1 MRAIQITDYGDADR
15 LALADAPVPGPGDG
29 EVQVEIAY
37 GGVNFIDVYMRQG
50 VYKNIKTYPNA
61 LPFTLGMEG
70 SGRVNALGSG
80 VVDFAP
86 GDRVA
91 YCLSL
96 GSYAEVAVVPA
107 ERLVAVPDDVPLNVA
122 AALMLQGSTAH
133 YLSHSLFPLQDGQ
146 TCLVHSGAG
155 GVGRL
160 LIQLARL
167 RGARVMATVGTPEK
181 ADIAARLG
189 ADPAIQYRD
198 VDFAEAVLA
207 ATDGDGVDV
216 VYDSVG
222 KATIEGSLSCLKR
235 RGVLA
240 LFGGSSGSVKSVSPL
255 ALAEAG
261 SVFLTRPH
269 LADYIPDAE
278 TLRRRTA
285 DLFALHGAGR
295 LDVAIDE
302 EIPLVDAARAH
313 RSIEGRRTTGKLLL
327 AVGGG
332 T

>member
-1 MRAIQITDYGDADR
+1 MRAIQISDYGDADR
-15 LALADAPVPGPGDG
+15 LALADAPLPTPGDG

-37 GGVNFIDVYMRQG
+37 AGVNFIDIYMREG
-50 VYKNIKTYPNA
+50 VYKNIKTYPNT

-70 SGRVNALGSG
+70 SGRVNAVGAG
-80 VVDFAP
+80 VDEFVP

-107 ERLVAVPDDVPLNVA
+107 WRLVPVPDEVPLDVA

-133 YLSHSLFPLQDGQ
+133 YLSHSLFPLADGQ
-146 TCLVHSGAG
+146 TCLIHAGAG

-181 ADIAARLG
+181 AAIASRLG
-189 ADPAIQYRD
+189 ADPAILYRED
-198 VDFAEAVLA
+198 DFAEAVLA
-207 ATDGDGVDV
+207 ATDGEGVDV

-222 KATIEGSLSCLKR
+222 QATIEGSLQSLKR

-240 LFGGSSGSVKSVSPL
+240 LFGGSSGSVQSVSPL
-255 ALAEAG
+255 TLAEAG

-269 LADYIPDAE
+269 LADYIPDAA
-278 TLRRRTA
+278 TLRERTA
-285 DLFALHGAGR
+285 DLFAMHRAGKIE
-295 LDVAIDE
+295 VAIDE
-302 EIPLVDAARAH
+302 EIPLADAARAH
-313 RSIEGRRTTGKLLL
+313 HTIESRRTTGKLLL
-327 AVGGG
+327 AIGAGA
-332 T
+332 

>member
-15 LALADAPVPGPGDG
+15 LALVDAPVPAPGDG

-37 GGVNFIDVYMRQG
+37 AGVNFIDIYMREG

-70 SGRVNALGSG
+70 SGRVNAVGAG
-80 VVDFAP
+80 VDGFTP

-107 ERLVAVPDDVPLNVA
+107 WRLVPVPDDVPLNVA

-133 YLSHSLFPLQDGQ
+133 YLSHSLFPLRDGQ
-146 TCLVHSGAG
+146 TCLVHAGAG

-167 RGARVMATVGTPEK
+167 RGARVMATVGTAEK
-181 ADIAARLG
+181 ADIATRLG
-189 ADPAIQYRD
+189 ADPAIRYRD
-198 VDFAEAVLA
+198 TDFADAVLA

-222 KATIEGSLSCLKR
+222 KATIDGSLRSLKR
-235 RGVLA
+235 LGVLA
-240 LFGGSSGSVKSVSPL
+240 LFGGSSGSVTSVSPL

-269 LADYIPDAE
+269 LADYIPDGE
-278 TLRRRTA
+278 TLRQRTA
-285 DLFALHGAGR
+285 DLFAHHGAGR

-302 EIPLVDAARAH
+302 EIPLADAARSH
-313 RSIEGRRTTGKLLL
+313 RAIEGRRTTGKLLL
-327 AVGGG
+327 AIGGAA
-332 T
+332 